1 MTFNLKLVLAGVAIV
16 GAIAGGFYFLNLDT
30 AEKERSEVAESATKG
45 AEKGA
50 RPSIRTARR
59 PAKKGEHRANRN
71 DLSEKVV
78 RIGEKAKEKPTFSL
92 DEEEEAA
99 LNAEQRALIQAIRTA
114 LADDDKKTVLT
125 LVRKLQSANE
135 WPDGIPLPIRRAALE
150 AVAWFGMA
158 ALPEIA
164 GFLGDGDEEILTDAI
179 EAYESTIYEADG
191 DRELATVVLA
201 AARAINDSE
210 AMDSILMNL
219 NNMRPSVA
227 VETIKQIWLTGTDGA
242 KAALTEAV
250 EFLTGAEGIKTPEQ
264 LDAWYNDPS
273 GDNRD
278 DEDAEEFYGP
288 SKN

>member
-1 MTFNLKLVLAGVAIV
+1 MTLNLKLVLAGVAIV
-16 GAIAGGFYFLNLDT
+16 GAIAGGFHFLALGT
-30 AEKERSEVAESATKG
+30 AEKGRSEVAESATKG
-45 AEKGA
+45 VEKGG
-50 RPSIRTARR
+50 RSNVRTARR
-59 PAKKGEHRANRN
+59 PVKKDVRTADRS
-71 DLSEKVV
+71 DSSEKAV
-78 RIGEKAKEKPTFSL
+78 RIGEKKKEKPTFSL

-150 AVAWFGMA
+150 AVTWFGMA

-164 GFLGDGDEEILTDAI
+164 GFLGDGDEEILADAI
-179 EAYESTIYEADG
+179 EAYESTVYEANG
-191 DRELATVVLA
+191 DRELSMVVLA

-227 VETIKQIWLTGTDGA
+227 VETIKQIWSTGTEGA
-242 KAALTEAV
+242 KTALTEAV
-250 EFLTGAEGIKTPEQ
+250 EFLTGTEGIRTPEQ

-288 SKN
+288 SN